1 MGRETVWVRWKQ
13 KIDERSE
20 RVFLSPK
27 LLVLLVTKVCNISKQ
42 LPMDLKTFVKESL
55 IQIDEAL
62 AETSER
68 FTQYSYKYWRNNWG
82 NLTIDFEVQV
92 YASEWTWT
100 TWWAWISVAWW
111 KLWMNWESKN
121 SNYEQSKISFSVVRE
136 NTPEQDKTEMDQK
149 NKVFPT
155 RVITRKV
162 DF

>member
-1 MGRETVWVRWKQ
+1 
-13 KIDERSE
+13 
-20 RVFLSPK
+20 
-27 LLVLLVTKVCNISKQ
+27 
-42 LPMDLKTFVKESL
+42 
-55 IQIDEAL
+55 
-62 AETSER
+62 
-68 FTQYSYKYWRNNWG
+68 
-82 NLTIDFEVQV
+82 VQV